1 MAPTDEEI
9 APQGQNALS
18 PRRTLGEVLPVAES
32 LLTWLRTHAP
42 GLGEASVVGPLR
54 RRAELVGDVH
64 LLASAPHPAPVLQA
78 LTRAP
83 QVAQV
88 PTLGERTCVVRLA
101 ESELLVHLRVLP
113 VADFATA
120 LLHATGSEAH
130 LSRLRRLAHERGLR
144 LSAEGLFREEGSRVP
159 VPGEAALYPL
169 LGMQY
174 VPPEMR
180 EDSGEVEAALAGQL
194 PEDLLALEHVQG
206 AVHSHSTWSD
216 GRHSLE
222 AMARAAAAR
231 GLRYLTVTEHSQSSP
246 NAGGLKLEAL
256 FRQWEEIDRINHS
269 LAPTG
274 FRLLKG
280 IEADILES
288 GALDYPD
295 SVLERLEVVIGSVH
309 MRYGMD
315 EERMTRR
322 LLAAL
327 DNPHL
332 HILGHPTGRWLPERA
347 PYPLRMEEVLDK
359 AAERRVVVEVNGK
372 PPRLDLK
379 AEHVRLAL
387 RRGVRLVASCD
398 AHCVEDLDNLA
409 YAVATA
415 RRGWARREDVL
426 NTLPAE
432 RFVSALR
439 SRA

>member
-1 MAPTDEEI
+1 MAL
-9 APQGQNALS
+9 QGQDAPA
-18 PRRTLGEVLPVAES
+18 PRRPLGEVLPVAES
-32 LLTWLRTHAP
+32 LSAWLRTHAP
-42 GLGEASVVGPLR
+42 GLVEARVAGPLR

-64 LLASAPHPAPVLQA
+64 LVASAPHPAPVLQA

-83 QVAQV
+83 HVAQV
-88 PTLGERTCVVRLA
+88 LTLGTSACGVRLA
-101 ESELLVHLRVLP
+101 ESELRVHLRVVP
-113 VADFATA
+113 EADFATA

-130 LSRLRRLAHERGLR
+130 LLRLQRLAHERGLH
-144 LSAEGLFREEGSRVP
+144 LGAEGLFREGGSRVP
-159 VPGEAALYPL
+159 VQDEAALYRL
-169 LGMQY
+169 LGMPY

-194 PEDLLALEHVQG
+194 PEELLMHEHLQG

-216 GRHSLE
+216 GRNSLE
-222 AMARAAAAR
+222 DMARAAAAR
-231 GLRYLTVTEHSQSSP
+231 GLRYLTVTEHSQSSAS
-246 NAGGLKLEAL
+246 AGGLKLEAL
-256 FRQWEEIDRINHS
+256 FRQWEEIDRLNEA
-269 LAPTG
+269 LAPSG

-280 IEADILES
+280 IEVDILES

-295 SVLERLEVVIGSVH
+295 SVLEQLEVVIGSVH

-347 PYPLRMEEVLDK
+347 PYPVRMEEVLDK
-359 AAERRVVVEVNGK
+359 AAERGVAVEVNGK

-379 AEHVRLAL
+379 AEHVRQAL

-439 SRA
+439 